1 MKRSPLRRR
10 SPIKRRTT
18 SPRCSRQ
25 RCNRAASVEGR
36 CITHA
41 EQDADR
47 AFSVWVR
54 ARDGTCTAAVVL
66 DTPCGGPLQAAH
78 IIGRANHTTRFS
90 PDNVHAACRD
100 HHMHIDQY
108 GSEAAKWRWA
118 TAVLGERRYTSL
130 MIRGRA
136 ITKRA
141 DAVAAALARRD
152 AA

>member
-1 MKRSPLRRR
+1 
-10 SPIKRRTT
+10 
-18 SPRCSRQ
+18 
-25 RCNRAASVEGR
+25 V
-36 CITHA
+36 
-41 EQDADR
+41 
-47 AFSVWVR
+47 
-54 ARDGTCTAAVVL
+54 VVL

-100 HHMHIDQY
+100 HHMMIDQY
-108 GSEAAKWRWA
+108 GSEAAKYLWA
-118 TAVLGERRYTSL
+118 LSVLGGERRYGAL

-141 DAVAAALARRD
+141 DAVSAALARARE